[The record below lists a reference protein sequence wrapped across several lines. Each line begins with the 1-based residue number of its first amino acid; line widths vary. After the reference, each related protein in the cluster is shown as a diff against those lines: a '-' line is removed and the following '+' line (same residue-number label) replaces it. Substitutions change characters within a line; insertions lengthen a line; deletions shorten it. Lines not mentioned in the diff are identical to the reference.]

1 MWQEIGTLSMNNQS
15 SSCVQ
20 IFAPFTKHIDGA
32 TIDDAEYL
40 DLLFADVS
48 FIWIQLKLFCHDRVV
63 HGFIRNI

>member
-1 MWQEIGTLSMNNQS
+1 MNNQS

-48 FIWIQLKLFCHDRVV
+48 FI
-63 HGFIRNI
+63 